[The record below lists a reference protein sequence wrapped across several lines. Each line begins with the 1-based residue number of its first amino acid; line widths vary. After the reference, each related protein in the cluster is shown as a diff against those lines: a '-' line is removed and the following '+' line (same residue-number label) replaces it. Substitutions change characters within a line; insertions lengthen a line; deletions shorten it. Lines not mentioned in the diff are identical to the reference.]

1 MPVSG
6 DGTARTGLGGAAGY
20 GEIMVPRSDDGS
32 LRLDLSGI
40 FQDGLNYFGV
50 AYDAASVFVN
60 TNGTLSF
67 LSAFADYPTADNAV
81 VSRDLIAPFWGD
93 ADTRLDG
100 EGAESGAIWVDLDAA
115 TDTVTV
121 TWDHVGVYRRD
132 ATRSNTVQLQL
143 IDRGGGDFDIV
154 FRYDHIGWTIGS
166 GIEDAGAMAG
176 LASSRLPEPDWL
188 FAAPGA
194 VALMRL
200 PEMAGNTGR
209 TGLWLY
215 EMRAGA
221 VAGIQPVP
229 GTVARGTAAGD
240 LLQGSGLAD
249 HLTGLGGDDT
259 LQGAGGDDSLDGGTG
274 ADRVRGEAGNDRIF
288 GGDGA
293 DTLTGGD
300 GQDVITGGDTG
311 ADLRDVIYGGDGDD
325 SIDGGYGNDELRGD
339 DGNDTIIGG
348 FGTDTVIGGAGN
360 DALTGQA
367 WSDLIF
373 GGDGDDFINGG
384 FGHDRLTGGT
394 GADRFYHLGVAGH
407 GSDWVQDYD
416 AAAGDLLLFGQAG
429 ATRDQFQVNL
439 TETANAGV
447 AGVEEAFVI
456 YRPTGQI
463 MWALVDGGGQHQIT
477 LLLDGASHDLLS

>member
-20 GEIMVPRSDDGS
+20 GEIMVPRSDDGA
-32 LRLDLSGI
+32 LRLDLSVI

-50 AYDAASVFVN
+50 AYDARSVFVN

-67 LSAFADYPTADNAV
+67 LSAFAAYPTAETAA

-93 ADTRLDG
+93 VDTRLDG

-121 TWDHVGVYRRD
+121 TWDRVGVYRRD
-132 ATRSNTVQLQL
+132 ASRTNTVQLQL

-154 FRYDHIGWTIGS
+154 FRYDHIGWILGS
-166 GIEDAGAMAG
+166 GIEDVGVLAG
-176 LASSRLPEPDWL
+176 LASSRLIAPDWL

-194 VALMRL
+194 AALAQL
-200 PEMAGNTGR
+200 PQSIGNTGG

-215 EMRAGA
+215 EMRAGTVGA
-221 VAGIQPVP
+221 VQPVP
-229 GTVARGTAAGD
+229 GTIARGSEAGD
-240 LLQGSGLAD
+240 LLQGTGLAD
-249 HLTGLGGDDT
+249 HLTGLGGDDV

-274 ADRVRGEAGNDRIF
+274 ADRVRGEAGNDLIF

-300 GQDVITGGDTG
+300 GNDTIAGGDSD

-339 DGNDTIIGG
+339 NGNDTISGG
-348 FGTDTVIGGAGN
+348 FGTDTVIGGAG
-360 DALTGQA
+360 DDVLTGQA

-373 GGDGDDFINGG
+373 GGDGNDFINGG
-384 FGHDRLTGGT
+384 FGYDRVNGGA
-394 GADRFYHLGVAGH
+394 GADRFYHLGVADH
-407 GSDWVQDYD
+407 GSDWVQDYT
-416 AAAGDLLLFGQAG
+416 AADGDVLVFGGPAS
-429 ATRDQFQVNL
+429 ADQFQVNL
-439 TETANAGV
+439 TETANAGG

-463 MWALVDGGGQHQIT
+463 LWALVDGGAQAEINLVLNGGIY
-477 LLLDGASHDLLS
+477 DLLI